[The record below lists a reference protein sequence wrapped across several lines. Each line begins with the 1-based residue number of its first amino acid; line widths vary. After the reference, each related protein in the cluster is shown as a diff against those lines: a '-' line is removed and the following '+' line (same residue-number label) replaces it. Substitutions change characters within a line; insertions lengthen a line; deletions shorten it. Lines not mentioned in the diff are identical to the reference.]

1 MNWSVHYGSQSQL
14 PPEIDA
20 TSSKLGVTF
29 RKDFEEVTNTNEDGT
44 TVKLN
49 KYLEAFVTW
58 DEMPSEMLALINTNQ
73 HSISDNTDAILEL
86 GTTSETN
93 VSDATDAVAEL
104 GDLVEQIEGR
114 VAALEQ
120 K

>member
-1 MNWSVHYGSQSQL
+1 MYVVSC
-14 PPEIDA
+14 
-20 TSSKLGVTF
+20 
-29 RKDFEEVTNTNEDGT
+29 
-44 TVKLN
+44 
-49 KYLEAFVTW
+49 
-58 DEMPSEMLALINTNQ
+58 ALLSFIAMSFLLLVLTETQ

-93 VSDATDAVAEL
+93 ASDATDAVAEL